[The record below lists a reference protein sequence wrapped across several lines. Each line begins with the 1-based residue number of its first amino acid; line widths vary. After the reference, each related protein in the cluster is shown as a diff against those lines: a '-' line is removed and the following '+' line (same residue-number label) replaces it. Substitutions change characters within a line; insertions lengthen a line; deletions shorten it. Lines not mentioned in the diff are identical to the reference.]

1 MNFVPALTNPL
12 AFLLLALVPVGII
25 LLYFLKLKR
34 EPIEVPSTYLWSKT
48 IEDLHVNSL
57 LQRLRR
63 SLLLLLQLLAVLIAL
78 IALLRPGYRGESTG
92 QNRTVFLID
101 NSASMQ
107 TVDGDET
114 LSRFEKAKLLILDK
128 IEAMT
133 DSDSAMLISFN
144 DRSETVQAFT
154 TDRARLRDSLK
165 RVTITNHSTDI
176 LGALKAAD
184 GLANPR
190 RSSEIADVNDVQVA
204 DAKPADLLIY
214 SDGRFQT
221 VTDFSLGNLRA
232 EYIAMGTGDVENL
245 AITAFSTERNA
256 ERPSEVQAF
265 ATIENF
271 GTSSV
276 STTATLSMNG
286 EFLDAEAVSLDA
298 GEQTGLSFAIE
309 TEDAATLEL
318 ALDHEDDLE
327 IDNIAYTGLSPLRNV
342 SILVITPGNTPLKV
356 GLETKKTAK
365 ICNASFLPPS
375 YLQTEDYKK
384 RARDGTDDLIIYD
397 TCSPAEMPATNT
409 FFIGALPP
417 PNSVKTPATKD
428 AGNPSQATSNDNT
441 VPSSGQ
447 DTEQPDSGLPNEGAP
462 DTTPSTLDPDTG
474 DASSAIGTDE
484 PDMNWSWASPE
495 SSVSLIDIE
504 RSHPLMRYLELFSL
518 LIFSGRGVDGPPGTV
533 ELVGADVGA
542 ILAIAPRDGFQDMV
556 LGFEIISRDADGSP
570 VTNTNWY
577 AERSWPVFLLNVL
590 RYLAGAADATGASSY
605 RPGETVR
612 VRLENA
618 ITSPSVTRVGGSSVD
633 VTPGPGGSLEV
644 IETEVPG
651 NYRVED
657 GSKLAELFAINLFD
671 PQESAIATVKEIDI
685 GYESVTSGDTA
696 VEQRQEF
703 WRWALIAMLGL
714 IAAEWWVYTRRVA

>member
-1 MNFVPALTNPL
+1 MNFFPAFTNPL
-12 AFLLLALVPVGII
+12 AWLLFALIPVGII
-25 LLYFLKLKR
+25 ALYFLKLKR
-34 EPIEVPSTYLWSKT
+34 EPVEVPSTYLWSKT

-63 SLLLLLQLLAVLIAL
+63 SLLLLLQLLAVFLAL
-78 IALLRPGYRGESTG
+78 IALERPGFRGESTG
-92 QNRTVFLID
+92 QARTVFLID

-107 TVDGDET
+107 TIDRNET

-128 IEAMT
+128 IEGMS

-144 DRSETVQAFT
+144 DRPETVQSFT
-154 TDRARLRDSLK
+154 TDRSRLRDSLE
-165 RVTITNHSTDI
+165 RITITNHSTDI

-221 VTDFSLGNLRA
+221 VTEFNLGNLNA
-232 EYIAMGTGDVENL
+232 EYIAMGSSDVQNL

-256 ERPSEVQAF
+256 ERPAEVQAF

-271 GTSSV
+271 GRSSA

-286 EFLDAEAVSLDA
+286 QFLDAEAVQLDA
-298 GEQTGLSFAIE
+298 GEQTGLSFVIE
-309 TEDAATLEL
+309 TEDAASLSL
-318 ALDHEDDLE
+318 ALDHDDDLK
-327 IDNIAYTGLSPLRNV
+327 IDNVAYTGLTPLRNV
-342 SILVITPGNTPLKV
+342 SVLVITPGNTPLKV
-356 GLETKKTAK
+356 GLETEKTSK
-365 ICNASFLPPS
+365 ICTTSFLPPS
-375 YLQTEDYKK
+375 YLNTDEYKK
-384 RARDGTDDLIIYD
+384 RAAEGIDDLIIYD

-417 PNSVKTPATKD
+417 PTAIEKTESDSPPAAAAASESDAPATEPPAPNGED
-428 AGNPSQATSNDNT
+428 DPANTADTST
-441 VPSSGQ
+441 TS
-447 DTEQPDSGLPNEGAP
+447 PDL
-462 DTTPSTLDPDTG
+462 
-474 DASSAIGTDE
+474 
-484 PDMNWSWASPE
+484 NWRWVSPE

-504 RSHPLMRYLELFSL
+504 RTHPLMRYLELFSL
-518 LIFSGRGVDGPPGTV
+518 LIFSGRGVDGPPGTI

-556 LGFEIISRDADGSP
+556 LGFEIISRDDDGTP

-590 RYLAGAADATGASSY
+590 RHLAGAADATGAPSY

-618 ITSPSVTRVGGSSVD
+618 VTSPTVTRIGGATFD
-633 VTPGPGGSLEV
+633 VPPGPGGSLEI
-644 IETEVPG
+644 IETEIPG

-657 GSKLAELFAINLFD
+657 ETKLADLFAINLFD
-671 PQESAIATVKEIDI
+671 PQESAIATVQEIDI
-685 GYESVTSGDTA
+685 GYESVTSEVSTT
-696 VEQRQEF
+696 EERKEF
-703 WRWALIAMLGL
+703 WRLALLAMLGL
-714 IAAEWWVYTRRVA
+714 IAAEWWVYSRRVA

>member
-1 MNFVPALTNPL
+1 MSFVPALTNL
-12 AFLLLALVPVGII
+12 WAFLLLALVPVGII
-25 LLYFLKLKR
+25 VLYFLKLKR
-34 EPIEVPSTYLWSKT
+34 EPVEVPSTYLWSKT

-92 QNRTVFLID
+92 QDRTVFLID

-107 TVDGDET
+107 TVDRNET

-128 IEAMT
+128 IEAMA
-133 DSDSAMLISFN
+133 DSDSAMIISFN

-154 TDRARLRDSLK
+154 TDRARLRDSLN

-190 RSSEIADVNDVQVA
+190 RSSEIADVDDVQVA

-221 VTDFSLGNLRA
+221 VTEFNLGNLRA
-232 EYIAMGTGDVENL
+232 EYIAMGTSDVENL

-256 ERPSEVQAF
+256 ERPTEVQAF

-271 GTSSV
+271 GNSSV

-286 EFLDAEAVSLDA
+286 QLLDAEAVQLDA
-298 GEQTGLSFAIE
+298 GEQTGLSFEIE
-309 TEDAATLEL
+309 TEDAATLNL

-356 GLETKKTAK
+356 GLQTEKTAK
-365 ICNASFLPPS
+365 ICNASFFAPS

-384 RARDGTDDLIIYD
+384 RAANGTDDLIIYD

-417 PNSVKTPATKD
+417 PTSLKS
-428 AGNPSQATSNDNT
+428 AGNSNAANPLQAISNDT
-441 VPSSGQ
+441 AVPSLEQAKTQAASGPP
-447 DTEQPDSGLPNEGAP
+447 TEAGPPAVSSTSDAAPQLAADPNA
-462 DTTPSTLDPDTG
+462 
-474 DASSAIGTDE
+474 TDG
-484 PDMNWSWASPE
+484 PDMNWRWASPE
-495 SSVSLIDIE
+495 SSVALIDIE

-533 ELVGADVGA
+533 DLVGADVGA

-556 LGFEIISRDADGSP
+556 LGFEIISRDEEGAP

-590 RYLAGAADATGASSY
+590 RYLAGAADATGAPSY

-618 ITSPSVTRVGGSSVD
+618 ITSPNVSRIGGASVD
-633 VTPGPGGSLEV
+633 VTAGPGGSLEV
-644 IETEVPG
+644 IETEIPG

-657 GSKLAELFAINLFD
+657 GSKLADLFAINLFD
-671 PQESAIATVKEIDI
+671 PQESEIATVKEIDI
-685 GYESVTSGDTA
+685 GYESVTSGDMT

-714 IAAEWWVYTRRVA
+714 IAAEWLVYSRRVA

>member
-1 MNFVPALTNPL
+1 MNFFPAFTNPL
-12 AFLLLALVPVGII
+12 AWLLFSLIPVGII
-25 LLYFLKLKR
+25 ALYFLKLKR
-34 EPIEVPSTYLWSKT
+34 EPVEVPSTYLWSKT

-63 SLLLLLQLLAVLIAL
+63 SLLLLLQLLAVFLAL
-78 IALLRPGYRGESTG
+78 IALERPGFRGESTG
-92 QNRTVFLID
+92 QARTVFLID

-107 TVDGDET
+107 TIDRNET

-128 IEAMT
+128 IEGMS

-144 DRSETVQAFT
+144 DRPETVQSFT
-154 TDRARLRDSLK
+154 TDRSRLRDSLE
-165 RVTITNHSTDI
+165 RITITNHSTDI

-221 VTDFSLGNLRA
+221 VTEFNLGNLNA
-232 EYIAMGTGDVENL
+232 EYIAMGSSDVENL

-256 ERPSEVQAF
+256 ERPAEVQAF

-271 GTSSV
+271 GRSSA

-286 EFLDAEAVSLDA
+286 QFLDAEAVQLDA
-298 GEQTGLSFAIE
+298 GEQTGLSFVIE
-309 TEDAATLEL
+309 TEDAASLSL
-318 ALDHEDDLE
+318 ALDHDDDLK
-327 IDNIAYTGLSPLRNV
+327 IDNVAYTGLTPLRNV
-342 SILVITPGNTPLKV
+342 SVLVITPGNTPLKV
-356 GLETKKTAK
+356 GLETEKTSK
-365 ICNASFLPPS
+365 ICTTSFLPPS
-375 YLQTEDYKK
+375 YLNTDEYKK
-384 RARDGTDDLIIYD
+384 RAAEGIDDLIIYD

-417 PNSVKTPATKD
+417 PTAIEKTESDSPPAAAAASESDAPATEPPAPNGAD
-428 AGNPSQATSNDNT
+428 DPANTADTST
-441 VPSSGQ
+441 TS
-447 DTEQPDSGLPNEGAP
+447 PDL
-462 DTTPSTLDPDTG
+462 
-474 DASSAIGTDE
+474 
-484 PDMNWSWASPE
+484 NWRWASPE

-504 RSHPLMRYLELFSL
+504 RTHPLMRYLELFSL
-518 LIFSGRGVDGPPGTV
+518 LIFSGRGVDGPPGTI

-556 LGFEIISRDADGSP
+556 LGFEIISRDDDGTP

-590 RYLAGAADATGASSY
+590 RHLAGAADATGAPSY

-618 ITSPSVTRVGGSSVD
+618 VTSPTVTRIGGATFD
-633 VTPGPGGSLEV
+633 VPPGPGGSLEI
-644 IETEVPG
+644 IETEIPG

-657 GSKLAELFAINLFD
+657 ETKLADLFAINLFD
-671 PQESAIATVKEIDI
+671 PQESAIATVQEIDI
-685 GYESVTSGDTA
+685 GYESVTSEVSTT
-696 VEQRQEF
+696 EERKEF
-703 WRWALIAMLGL
+703 WRLALLAMLGL
-714 IAAEWWVYTRRVA
+714 IAAEWWVYSRRVA

>member
-1 MNFVPALTNPL
+1 MNFFPAFTNPL
-12 AFLLLALVPVGII
+12 AWLLFSLIPVGII
-25 LLYFLKLKR
+25 ALYFLKLKR
-34 EPIEVPSTYLWSKT
+34 EPVEVPSTYLWSKT

-63 SLLLLLQLLAVLIAL
+63 SLLLLLQLLAVFLAL
-78 IALLRPGYRGESTG
+78 IALERPGFRGESTG
-92 QNRTVFLID
+92 QARTVFLID

-107 TVDGDET
+107 TIDRNET

-128 IEAMT
+128 IEGMS

-144 DRSETVQAFT
+144 DRPETVQSFT
-154 TDRARLRDSLK
+154 TDRSRLRDSLE
-165 RVTITNHSTDI
+165 RITITNHSTDI

-221 VTDFSLGNLRA
+221 VTEFNLGNLNA
-232 EYIAMGTGDVENL
+232 EYIAMGSSDVENL

-256 ERPSEVQAF
+256 ERPAEVQAF

-271 GTSSV
+271 GRSSA

-286 EFLDAEAVSLDA
+286 QFLDAEAVQLNA
-298 GEQTGLSFAIE
+298 GEQTGLSFVIE
-309 TEDAATLEL
+309 TEDSASLSL
-318 ALDHEDDLE
+318 ALDHDDDLK
-327 IDNIAYTGLSPLRNV
+327 IDNVAYTGLTPLRNV
-342 SILVITPGNTPLKV
+342 SVLVITPGNTPLKV
-356 GLETKKTAK
+356 GLETEKTSK
-365 ICNASFLPPS
+365 ICTTSFLPPS
-375 YLQTEDYKK
+375 YLNTDEYKK
-384 RARDGTDDLIIYD
+384 RAAEGIDDLIIYD

-417 PNSVKTPATKD
+417 PTAIEKTESDSPPAAAAASESDAPATEPP
-428 AGNPSQATSNDNT
+428 A
-441 VPSSGQ
+441 
-447 DTEQPDSGLPNEGAP
+447 PNGA
-462 DTTPSTLDPDTG
+462 
-474 DASSAIGTDE
+474 DE
-484 PDMNWSWASPE
+484 PANTADTSTTSPDLNWRWASPE

-504 RSHPLMRYLELFSL
+504 RTHPLMRYLELFSL
-518 LIFSGRGVDGPPGTV
+518 LIFSGRGVDGPPGTI

-556 LGFEIISRDADGSP
+556 LGFEIISRDDDGTP

-590 RYLAGAADATGASSY
+590 RHLAGAADATGAPSY

-618 ITSPSVTRVGGSSVD
+618 VTSPTVTRIGGATFD
-633 VTPGPGGSLEV
+633 VPPGPGGSLEI
-644 IETEVPG
+644 IETEIPG

-657 GSKLAELFAINLFD
+657 ETKLADLFAINLFD
-671 PQESAIATVKEIDI
+671 PQESAIATVQEIDI
-685 GYESVTSGDTA
+685 GYESVTSEVSTT
-696 VEQRQEF
+696 EERKEF
-703 WRWALIAMLGL
+703 WRLALLAMLGL
-714 IAAEWWVYTRRVA
+714 IAAEWWVYSRRVA

>member
-1 MNFVPALTNPL
+1 MNFIPALTNPL
-12 AFLLLALVPVGII
+12 ALLLLALVPVGII
-25 LLYFLKLKR
+25 VLYFLKLKR
-34 EPIEVPSTYLWSKT
+34 EPVEVPSTYLWSKT

-78 IALLRPGYRGESTG
+78 LALLRPGYRGESTG
-92 QNRTVFLID
+92 QERTVFLID

-107 TVDGDET
+107 TVDRNET
-114 LSRFEKAKLLILDK
+114 LSRFEKAKALIRQK

-133 DSDSAMLISFN
+133 DSETAMLISFN

-154 TDRARLRDSLK
+154 SDRARLRDSLA
-165 RVTITNHSTDI
+165 RITITNHSTDI
-176 LGALKAAD
+176 LGALKAAN

-221 VTDFSLGNLRA
+221 VTEFNLGNLRA
-232 EYIAMGTGDVENL
+232 EYIAMGSSDVENL
-245 AITAFSTERNA
+245 AITAFSTERNG
-256 ERPSEVQAF
+256 ERPAEVQAF

-271 GTSSV
+271 GSSSV

-286 EFLDAEAVSLDA
+286 QFLDAETVQLDA
-298 GEQTGLSFAIE
+298 GEQTGLSFVVE
-309 TEDAATLEL
+309 TEDAATLSL

-356 GLETKKTAK
+356 GLETEKTAK
-365 ICNASFLPPS
+365 ICTASFFSPS
-375 YLQTEDYKK
+375 YLKTEDYNK
-384 RARDGTDDLIIYD
+384 RAADGTDDLIIYD
-397 TCSPAEMPATNT
+397 TCSPAEMPTTNT

-417 PNSVKTPATKD
+417 PTTSETVENNKD
-428 AGNPSQATSNDNT
+428 ANASQAIVTGST
-441 VPSSGQ
+441 ESGSAP
-447 DTEQPDSGLPNEGAP
+447 ENGSPDSASATADLGPAGASVAAALNGP
-462 DTTPSTLDPDTG
+462 DL
-474 DASSAIGTDE
+474 
-484 PDMNWSWASPE
+484 NWRWASAE

-504 RSHPLMRYLELFSL
+504 RTHPLMRYLELFSL
-518 LIFSGRGVDGPPGTV
+518 LIFSGRGVEGPPGTI

-556 LGFEIISRDADGSP
+556 LGFEIISRDDDGSP

-590 RYLAGAADATGASSY
+590 RYLAGAADATGAASY

-618 ITSPSVTRVGGSSVD
+618 ITSPSVTRIGGTSVG
-633 VTPGPGGSLEV
+633 VTPGPGGSLEI
-644 IETEVPG
+644 IETEIPG

-657 GSKLAELFAINLFD
+657 GSKLADLFAINLFD
-671 PQESAIATVKEIDI
+671 PQESDIAAVKEIDI
-685 GYESVTSGDTA
+685 GYESVTSEDTT

-703 WRWALIAMLGL
+703 WRWALIGMLGL
-714 IAAEWWVYTRRVA
+714 IAAEWWVYSRRMA

>member
-1 MNFVPALTNPL
+1 MNFFPAFTNPL
-12 AFLLLALVPVGII
+12 AWLLFSLIPVGII
-25 LLYFLKLKR
+25 ALYFLKLKR
-34 EPIEVPSTYLWSKT
+34 EPVEVPSTYLWSKT

-63 SLLLLLQLLAVLIAL
+63 SLLLLLQLLAVFLAL
-78 IALLRPGYRGESTG
+78 IALERPGFRGESTG
-92 QNRTVFLID
+92 QARTVFLID

-107 TVDGDET
+107 TIDRNET

-128 IEAMT
+128 IEGMS

-144 DRSETVQAFT
+144 DRPETVQSFT
-154 TDRARLRDSLK
+154 TDRSRLRDSLE
-165 RVTITNHSTDI
+165 RITITNHSTDI

-221 VTDFSLGNLRA
+221 VTEFNLGNLNA
-232 EYIAMGTGDVENL
+232 EYIAMGSSDVENL

-256 ERPSEVQAF
+256 ERPAEVQAF

-271 GTSSV
+271 GRSSA

-286 EFLDAEAVSLDA
+286 QFLDAEAVQLDA
-298 GEQTGLSFAIE
+298 GEQTGLSFVIE
-309 TEDAATLEL
+309 TEDAASLSL
-318 ALDHEDDLE
+318 ALDHDDDLK
-327 IDNIAYTGLSPLRNV
+327 IDNVAYTGLTPLRNV
-342 SILVITPGNTPLKV
+342 SVLVITPGNTPLKV
-356 GLETKKTAK
+356 GLETEKTSK
-365 ICNASFLPPS
+365 ICTTSFLPPS
-375 YLQTEDYKK
+375 YLNTDEYKK
-384 RARDGTDDLIIYD
+384 RAAEGIDDLIIYD

-417 PNSVKTPATKD
+417 PTAIEKTESDSPPAAAAASESDAPATEPP
-428 AGNPSQATSNDNT
+428 A
-441 VPSSGQ
+441 
-447 DTEQPDSGLPNEGAP
+447 PNGA
-462 DTTPSTLDPDTG
+462 
-474 DASSAIGTDE
+474 DE
-484 PDMNWSWASPE
+484 PAYTADTSTTSPDLNWRWASPE

-504 RSHPLMRYLELFSL
+504 RTHPLMRYLELFSL
-518 LIFSGRGVDGPPGTV
+518 LIFSGRGVDGPPGTI

-556 LGFEIISRDADGSP
+556 LGFEIISRDDDGTP

-590 RYLAGAADATGASSY
+590 RHLAGAADATGAPSY

-618 ITSPSVTRVGGSSVD
+618 VTSPTVTRIGGATFD
-633 VTPGPGGSLEV
+633 VPPGPGGSLEI
-644 IETEVPG
+644 IETEIPG

-657 GSKLAELFAINLFD
+657 ETKLADLFAINLFD
-671 PQESAIATVKEIDI
+671 PQESAIATVQEIDI
-685 GYESVTSGDTA
+685 GYESVTSEVSTT
-696 VEQRQEF
+696 EERKEF
-703 WRWALIAMLGL
+703 WRLALLAMLGL
-714 IAAEWWVYTRRVA
+714 IAAEWWVYSRRVA

>member
-1 MNFVPALTNPL
+1 MNFFPAFTNPL
-12 AFLLLALVPVGII
+12 AWLLFSLIPVGII
-25 LLYFLKLKR
+25 ALYFLKLKR
-34 EPIEVPSTYLWSKT
+34 EPVEVPSTYLWSKT

-63 SLLLLLQLLAVLIAL
+63 SLLLLLQLLAVFLAL
-78 IALLRPGYRGESTG
+78 IALERPGFRGESTG
-92 QNRTVFLID
+92 QARTVFLID

-107 TVDGDET
+107 TIDRNET

-128 IEAMT
+128 IEGMS

-144 DRSETVQAFT
+144 DRPETVQSFT
-154 TDRARLRDSLK
+154 TDRSRLRDSLE
-165 RVTITNHSTDI
+165 RITITNHSTDI

-221 VTDFSLGNLRA
+221 VTEFNLGNLNA
-232 EYIAMGTGDVENL
+232 EYIAMGSSDVENL

-256 ERPSEVQAF
+256 ERPAEVQAF

-271 GTSSV
+271 GRSSA

-286 EFLDAEAVSLDA
+286 QFLDAEAVQLNA
-298 GEQTGLSFAIE
+298 GEQTGLSFVIE
-309 TEDAATLEL
+309 TEDSASLSL
-318 ALDHEDDLE
+318 ALDHDDDLK
-327 IDNIAYTGLSPLRNV
+327 IDNVAYTGLTPLRNV
-342 SILVITPGNTPLKV
+342 SVLVITPGNTPLKV
-356 GLETKKTAK
+356 GLETEKTSK
-365 ICNASFLPPS
+365 ICTTSFLPPS
-375 YLQTEDYKK
+375 YLNTDEYKK
-384 RARDGTDDLIIYD
+384 RAAEGIDDLIIYD

-417 PNSVKTPATKD
+417 PTAIEKTESDSPAAAASESDAPATEPP
-428 AGNPSQATSNDNT
+428 A
-441 VPSSGQ
+441 
-447 DTEQPDSGLPNEGAP
+447 PNGA
-462 DTTPSTLDPDTG
+462 
-474 DASSAIGTDE
+474 DE
-484 PDMNWSWASPE
+484 PANTADTSTTSPDLNWRWASPE

-504 RSHPLMRYLELFSL
+504 RTHPLMRYLELFSL
-518 LIFSGRGVDGPPGTV
+518 LIFSGRGVDGPPGTI
-533 ELVGADVGA
+533 ELVEADVGA

-556 LGFEIISRDADGSP
+556 LGFEIISRDDDGTP

-590 RYLAGAADATGASSY
+590 RHLAGAADATGAPSY

-618 ITSPSVTRVGGSSVD
+618 VTSPTVTRIGGATFD
-633 VTPGPGGSLEV
+633 VPPGPGGSLEI
-644 IETEVPG
+644 IETEIPG

-657 GSKLAELFAINLFD
+657 ETKLADLFAINLFD
-671 PQESAIATVKEIDI
+671 PQESAIATVQEIDI
-685 GYESVTSGDTA
+685 GYESVTSEVSTT
-696 VEQRQEF
+696 EERKEF
-703 WRWALIAMLGL
+703 WRLALLAMLGL
-714 IAAEWWVYTRRVA
+714 IAAEWWVYSRRVA

>member
-1 MNFVPALTNPL
+1 MNLVPALTNPL
-12 AFLLLALVPVGII
+12 ALATLALIPVGII
-25 LLYFLKLKR
+25 VLYFLKLKR
-34 EPIEVPSTYLWSKT
+34 EPVEVPSTYLWAKT

-63 SLLLLLQLLAVLIAL
+63 SLLLLLQLLAVFIAF
-78 IALLRPGYRGESTG
+78 IALLRPGYRGESQG
-92 QNRTVFLID
+92 QARTVFLLD

-107 TVDGDET
+107 TVDRNET
-114 LSRFEKAKLLILDK
+114 VSRFEKAKQLILEK
-128 IEAMT
+128 IEAMS

-154 TDRARLRDSLK
+154 TDRARLRDSLE
-165 RVTITNHSTDI
+165 RVMITNHSTDI

-190 RSSEIADVNDVQVA
+190 RSSEIADVKDVQVA
-204 DAKPADLLIY
+204 DAQPADLLIY

-221 VTDFSLGNLRA
+221 VTEFSLGNLKA
-232 EYIAMGTGDVENL
+232 EYIAIGTSDVENL
-245 AITAFSTERNA
+245 AVTAFSTERNA

-271 GTSSV
+271 GKSSV
-276 STTATLSMNG
+276 STTATLSMN
-286 EFLDAEAVSLDA
+286 EQFLDAAAVQLDA
-298 GEQTGLSFAIE
+298 GEQTGLSFLIE
-309 TEDAATLEL
+309 TEDAATLSL

-356 GLETKKTAK
+356 GLETEKTAK
-365 ICNASFLPPS
+365 ICTTSFLSPS
-375 YLQTEDYKK
+375 YLQTDEYRK
-384 RARDGTDDLIIYD
+384 RAADGVDDLIIYD
-397 TCSPAEMPATNT
+397 TCSPNEMPATNT

-417 PNSVKTPATKD
+417 PMLVTNSENPNPPPTASESNTAQPTPPTQPPAPAPENSSATVPPVEGSD
-428 AGNPSQATSNDNT
+428 ADAATSPNT
-441 VPSSGQ
+441 
-447 DTEQPDSGLPNEGAP
+447 
-462 DTTPSTLDPDTG
+462 
-474 DASSAIGTDE
+474 I
-484 PDMNWSWASPE
+484 WRWATPE

-504 RSHPLMRYLELFSL
+504 RTHPLMRYLELFSL
-518 LIFSGRGVDGPPGTV
+518 LIFSGRGIDGPPGTV

-542 ILAIAPRDGFQDMV
+542 VLAIAPRAGFQDMV
-556 LGFEIISRDADGSP
+556 LGFEIISRDDDGNP

-590 RYLAGAADATGASSY
+590 RHLAGAADVTGAPSY

-618 ITSPSVTRVGGSSVD
+618 ITSPTVTRVGGAPVD
-633 VTPGPGGSLEV
+633 VTSGPGGTLE
-644 IETEVPG
+644 IIATEIPG

-657 GSKLAELFAINLFD
+657 ESNLADLYAINLFD

-685 GYESVTSGDTA
+685 GYESVISADTTID
-696 VEQRQEF
+696 QRQEF
-703 WRWALIAMLGL
+703 WRWALMAMLGL
-714 IAAEWWVYTRRVA
+714 IAAEWWVYSRRVA

>member
-1 MNFVPALTNPL
+1 MNFFPAFTNPL
-12 AFLLLALVPVGII
+12 AWLLFSLIPVGII
-25 LLYFLKLKR
+25 ALYFLKLKR
-34 EPIEVPSTYLWSKT
+34 EPVEVPSTYLWSKT

-63 SLLLLLQLLAVLIAL
+63 SLLLLLQLLAVFLAL
-78 IALLRPGYRGESTG
+78 IALERPGFRGESTG
-92 QNRTVFLID
+92 QARTVFLID

-107 TVDGDET
+107 TIDRNET

-128 IEAMT
+128 IEGMS

-144 DRSETVQAFT
+144 DRPETVQSFT
-154 TDRARLRDSLK
+154 TDRSRLRDSLE
-165 RVTITNHSTDI
+165 RITITNHSTDI

-221 VTDFSLGNLRA
+221 VTEFNLGNLNA
-232 EYIAMGTGDVENL
+232 EYIAMGSSDVENL

-256 ERPSEVQAF
+256 ERPAEVQAF

-271 GTSSV
+271 GRSSA

-286 EFLDAEAVSLDA
+286 QFLDAEAVQLDA
-298 GEQTGLSFAIE
+298 GEQTGLSFVIE
-309 TEDAATLEL
+309 TEDAASLSL
-318 ALDHEDDLE
+318 ALDHDDDLK
-327 IDNIAYTGLSPLRNV
+327 IDNVAYTGLTPLRNV
-342 SILVITPGNTPLKV
+342 SVLVITPGNTPLKV
-356 GLETKKTAK
+356 GLETEKTSK
-365 ICNASFLPPS
+365 ICTTSFLPPS
-375 YLQTEDYKK
+375 YLNTDEYKK
-384 RARDGTDDLIIYD
+384 RAAEGIDDLIIYD

-417 PNSVKTPATKD
+417 PTAIEKTESDSPPAAAAASESDAPATEPPAPNGAD
-428 AGNPSQATSNDNT
+428 DPANTADTST
-441 VPSSGQ
+441 TS
-447 DTEQPDSGLPNEGAP
+447 PDL
-462 DTTPSTLDPDTG
+462 
-474 DASSAIGTDE
+474 
-484 PDMNWSWASPE
+484 NWRWVSPE

-504 RSHPLMRYLELFSL
+504 RTHPLMRYLELFSL
-518 LIFSGRGVDGPPGTV
+518 LIFSGRGVDGPPGTI

-556 LGFEIISRDADGSP
+556 LGFEIISRDDDGTP

-590 RYLAGAADATGASSY
+590 RHLAGAADATGAPSY

-618 ITSPSVTRVGGSSVD
+618 VTSPTVTRIGGATFD
-633 VTPGPGGSLEV
+633 VPPGPGGSLEI
-644 IETEVPG
+644 IETEIPG

-657 GSKLAELFAINLFD
+657 ETKLADLFAINLFD
-671 PQESAIATVKEIDI
+671 PQESAIATVQEIDI
-685 GYESVTSGDTA
+685 GYESVTSEVSTT
-696 VEQRQEF
+696 EERKEF
-703 WRWALIAMLGL
+703 WRLALLAMLGL
-714 IAAEWWVYTRRVA
+714 IAAEWWVYSRRVA